1 MASLS
6 TAEKQHRVEQH
17 LLDRID
23 EGPLFV
29 KSKFVASDV
38 SLSTREVGAALGRLS
53 EESDQLAVS
62 KWAYTGSTTWQI
74 DRQ

>member
-1 MASLS
+1 MAALS
-6 TAEKQHRVEQH
+6 TAEKQRRVEQH
-17 LLDRID
+17 LLDQLE

-38 SLSTREVGAALGRLS
+38 SLSTREVGAALSRLAEES
-53 EESDQLAVS
+53 EELSVS

-74 DRQ
+74 NQQ